1 MDETQEY
8 SQEMTN
14 NVHSKILIINFGT
27 SIDLCTVSGTREEGK
42 GRCYYKDN
50 MFFLT
55 DFNWLAR
62 LEIVKKAAK

>member
-55 DFNWLAR
+55 DFN
-62 LEIVKKAAK
+62 

>member
-27 SIDLCTVSGTREEGK
+27 SIALRTVSGTREEGK
-42 GRCYYKDN
+42 RRSYYKDN
-50 MFFLT
+50 TF
-55 DFNWLAR
+55 FNWLVR
-62 LEIVKKAAK
+62 LEIVKEDAK